1 MTKLNLHEYFTD
13 LSAEWDKDRK
23 RKRAKWIDVFES
35 KLKARVHDQKRTNF
49 VAAVK
54 DGKRLS
60 LRSITALD
68 NDYRKAYVHAF
79 LETDNQIDYTL
90 ASILRVVSAQQSV
103 NEQLMGKIK
112 NIFAEVNQGW

>member
-1 MTKLNLHEYFTD
+1 MT
-13 LSAEWDKDRK
+13 
-23 RKRAKWIDVFES
+23 
-35 KLKARVHDQKRTNF
+35 
-49 VAAVK
+49 
-54 DGKRLS
+54 
-60 LRSITALD
+60 
-68 NDYRKAYVHAF
+68 F